1 VEPTKLKDERIVLRI
16 NRTMAKTITIRDDLY
31 ERLRALKGDASLD
44 DFIEQLLGG
53 GKGTDVLR
61 RMRKTLEL
69 SSEEKERILREIYM
83 KREEKRAFDD
93 RAGLP

>member
-1 VEPTKLKDERIVLRI
+1 
-16 NRTMAKTITIRDDLY
+16 MAKTITLRDDLY
-31 ERLRALKGDASLD
+31 ERLRTLKGDTSLD

-53 GKGTDVLR
+53 GKGTEVLR

-69 SSEEKERILREIYM
+69 SVEEKETILKELYA

-93 RAGLP
+93 RAGH

>member
-1 VEPTKLKDERIVLRI
+1 
-16 NRTMAKTITIRDDLY
+16 MAKTITIRDDLY

-44 DFIEQLLGG
+44 DFIEQLIGG

-69 SSEEKERILREIYM
+69 SSAEKETILREIYA
-83 KREEKRAFDD
+83 KREEKRAFVD
-93 RAGLP
+93 RPGH